1 MLLYDHSH
9 HFSCSRDKPLDRSG
23 NIHCRYEARPQSKQ
37 PISLNKTLLL
47 LLLLL
52 LVLLLVLLQAA
63 ASDYLKTHC
72 QVALLVCASK
82 DGVLV
87 QVLPLQFSVMQMQM
101 LVIIYYTAPLLLP
114 SLYALYSSCVDQ
126 ISTPYILEMALE
138 TLSEF
143 LL

>member
-1 MLLYDHSH
+1 M
-9 HFSCSRDKPLDRSG
+9 
-23 NIHCRYEARPQSKQ
+23 
-37 PISLNKTLLL
+37 
-47 LLLLL
+47 LL

-63 ASDYLKTHC
+63 ASDYLKTHS